1 MRPLLCFLILLA
13 STAAFARPPALLHLY
28 TLPNAA
34 LLVVDTDGRERRAY
48 HPDRP
53 LIPASTLKLLTAL
66 RALRAWGPDHRFVT
80 DFLHGTDGRLWVRGY
95 GDPWLT
101 SEELDAVV
109 ADLQA
114 AGITRIR
121 GLGVDDSFFA
131 GPLTVDGQTET
142 DNPYDAALGA
152 LAVNFNT
159 LHVEKRGGRLDSA
172 EPQTPLTP
180 LARRL
185 ARRLPSGRHRI
196 NIGHRTDAAQ
206 YFAEVLRAKLQRQGI
221 ETDGDI
227 VHAQVPASARLVVRH
242 RNRHPLDRILAG
254 MLKYSNNF
262 IANQLFLLLGAERY
276 GPPATLAKGRRAAE
290 AFIHARFRWRDWRV
304 VEGAGLSRRNRLSA
318 RQLVE
323 VLQRLRPYAH
333 LLPQRSPGIR
343 AKTGTLKGVS
353 SYAGYIGEG
362 RQQKIFAL
370 IINQAVPYDL
380 RLRVAEALR
389 DREG

>member
-1 MRPLLCFLILLA
+1 MRPLLCLCLLLC
-13 STAAFARPPALLHLY
+13 SWAAAARPAALLRLY
-28 TLPNAA
+28 TLPDAA
-34 LLVVDTDGRERRAY
+34 LLVVDSRGREVRAY

-66 RALRAWGPDHRFVT
+66 MALQTWGPDHRFAT
-80 DFLHGTDGRLWVRGY
+80 DFLRGPDGRLWIRGY

-101 SEELDAVV
+101 SEELDAIVTE
-109 ADLQA
+109 LKA
-114 AGITRIR
+114 AGIGRIA
-121 GLGVDDSFFA
+121 GIGVDDGYFA

-159 LHVEKRGGRLDSA
+159 LHVEKRGDRLASA

-180 LARRL
+180 LARQL
-185 ARRLPSGRHRI
+185 ARRLPGGRHRI
-196 NIGHRTDAAQ
+196 NLGHRTDAAQ
-206 YFAEVLRAKLQRQGI
+206 YFAEVLREKLRQGGI
-221 ETDGDI
+221 EVAGTI
-227 VHAQVPASARLVVRH
+227 VHAQVPGGARLIVHH
-242 RNRHPLDRILAG
+242 RNRHPLDQVLAG

-276 GPPATLAKGRRAAE
+276 GPPATLEKGRRAA
-290 AFIHARFRWRDWRV
+290 ADFITTRFRWRNWRV

-323 VLQRLRPYAH
+323 VLQRLRPHAR
-333 LLPQRSPGIR
+333 LLPQRAPGIR

-353 SYAGYIGEG
+353 SYAGYIDEG
-362 RQQKIFAL
+362 RRTFAL
-370 IINQAVPYDL
+370 IVNQEVPYDF
-380 RLRVAEALR
+380 RFRVAESLK
-389 DREG
+389 D